1 MYKIIKNTTCINMV
15 EQVIFVQLSPEG
27 FYLECSAE
35 DAYGFLCAGKAFHL
49 EGRPKLKGNE
59 ETVLLLEVDAGKEI
73 KTAIETNEILFV
85 TLAEAGS
92 IDGTTA
98 GEHADM
104 FAPWAVPVNYQPG
117 NIRRY
122 GGKLYRCLQAHISQE
137 SWTPDAAP
145 SLWVAI
151 ADPMEQFPAWNQP
164 IGAMDAY
171 PKGAQ
176 VSHKDRHWISDVD
189 NNVWEPGI
197 YGWTEQQE

>member
-1 MYKIIKNTTCINMV
+1 
-15 EQVIFVQLSPEG
+15 
-27 FYLECSAE
+27 
-35 DAYGFLCAGKAFHL
+35 
-49 EGRPKLKGNE
+49 
-59 ETVLLLEVDAGKEI
+59 
-73 KTAIETNEILFV
+73 
-85 TLAEAGS
+85 
-92 IDGTTA
+92 
-98 GEHADM
+98 M

-189 NNVWEPGI
+189 NNVWEPGV